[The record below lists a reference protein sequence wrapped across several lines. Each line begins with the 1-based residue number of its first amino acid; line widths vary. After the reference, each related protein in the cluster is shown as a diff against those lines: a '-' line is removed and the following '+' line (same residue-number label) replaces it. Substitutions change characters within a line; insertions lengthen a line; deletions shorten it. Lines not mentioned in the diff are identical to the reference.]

1 MDSSTLIIIIVL
13 VFLLLMSAYFS
24 AAETAFSSLNKIRLK
39 NLANNGNKKAILA
52 QKLAE
57 NYDKLISSILIG
69 NNIVNILSASLA
81 TALFVDMFGNSGIT
95 LSTIVMTVLI
105 LIFGEITP
113 KSIAKE
119 IPEKFAMTSA
129 PLLNL
134 FIIILSPLN
143 FFFTKF
149 KKLISKVIDVKDDR
163 SITEEEILTFV
174 DEAQSEG
181 GIDEHE
187 GALIRSAIE
196 FNDLDVSD
204 VITPRVDIIGVELN
218 STSDEVLQI
227 LKDNGFSRTPVY
239 DKVID
244 NVIGM
249 IHEKDFYTRYQDSD
263 FVIEDIVKPVV
274 FVNKTMKISKLLRK
288 LQQSKSHMAIVV
300 DEYGGTAGIVTLE
313 DILEEL
319 VGEIWDE
326 HDEIVNEIVKL
337 GEEKYKISGN
347 ANLDKVLE
355 LFDIKKQY
363 ESSTV
368 SGWIVELL
376 DKIPNESDSFTYEN
390 LKIIITKTDYRRVV
404 EIVVAQA
411 I

>member
-1 MDSSTLIIIIVL
+1 
-13 VFLLLMSAYFS
+13 MSAYFS